1 MEENNAIL
9 TQEETMPGAEP
20 MKRSNRIKRRGGDR
34 TTDIVINAVLVIIAL
49 VCLYPLW
56 FVLIASFSDPSAII
70 RGEVFLWP
78 VKITTAAYEGLLDRP
93 EIWVGYRN
101 TIFYTVT
108 GTLWTLFCTVP
119 VAYALSRKDLPGRRF
134 FNLLFLLTMYFSGG
148 IIPQF
153 LLMNSLGLVDTVW
166 ALIIPGAVTAYN
178 MIITRSFFQGNIPE
192 ELYDA
197 SRIDGTSYTGFFL
210 RVVLPLSK
218 AIIAILSLFAIQ
230 RCWNTYMS
238 AKIYIISDELYT
250 LQQTIQIIISNANT
264 GLQQLQA
271 SDPQAYLQKMRE
283 QQLLKYAIVIIS
295 IAPLIAIYPVI
306 QKYLVKG
313 VMVGAVK
320 G

>member
-1 MEENNAIL
+1 MQTLEKK
-9 TQEETMPGAEP
+9 
-20 MKRSNRIKRRGGDR
+20 MKRSNKIKGLGNDR
-34 TTDIVINAVLVIIAL
+34 VTDAVINIILAIVAF

-78 VKITTAAYEGLLDRP
+78 VNITTAAYEGLLERP

-108 GTLWTLFCTVP
+108 GTIWTLICTVP
-119 VAYALSRKDLPGRRF
+119 TAYALSRPRLPGRRLI
-134 FNLLFLLTMYFSGG
+134 NLLFLITMYFSGG
-148 IIPQF
+148 IIPTF
-153 LLMNSLGLVDTVW
+153 MLVNSIGWVDTVW
-166 ALIIPGAVTAYN
+166 ALIIPGGITCYN
-178 MIITRSFFQGNIPE
+178 MIITRSFFTGNVPE
-192 ELYDA
+192 DLYDA

-218 AIIAILSLFAIQ
+218 SIIAILSLFAIQ
-230 RCWNTYMS
+230 RCWNTYMT
-238 AKIYIISDELYT
+238 AKIYIYSGELYT
-250 LQQTIQIIISNANT
+250 LQQVIQNFINSANA
-264 GLQQLQA
+264 GLQELQA
-271 SDPQAYLQKMRE
+271 TDPTEYLRKMRE
-283 QQLLKYAIVIIS
+283 QQLLKYAIVIVS
-295 IAPLIAIYPVI
+295 IIPLILIYPFI

>member
-1 MEENNAIL
+1 MEVLEKKI
-9 TQEETMPGAEP
+9 
-20 MKRSNRIKRRGGDR
+20 KRSNKIKGMGNDR
-34 TTDIVINAVLVIIAL
+34 VTDAVINILLVIVAL

-56 FVLIASFSDPSAII
+56 FVLIASFSDPSAIT

-78 VKITTAAYEGLLDRP
+78 VNITTAAYEGLLKRP

-108 GTLWTLFCTVP
+108 GTIWSLICTVP
-119 VAYALSRKDLPGRRF
+119 TAYALSRKALPGRRF
-134 FNLLFLLTMYFSGG
+134 INVLFLISMYFSGG
-148 IIPQF
+148 IIPTF
-153 LLMNSLGLVDTVW
+153 MLINSLGWVDTVW
-166 ALIIPGAVTAYN
+166 SLIIPGGITCYN
-178 MIITRSFFQGNIPE
+178 MIITRSFFMGNVPE
-192 ELYDA
+192 DLYDA
-197 SRIDGTSYTGFFL
+197 SRLDGTSYTGFFL

-238 AKIYIISDELYT
+238 AKIYIYSGELYT
-250 LQQTIQIIISNANT
+250 LQQVIQNFLNQANT
-264 GLQQLQA
+264 GLEQLQ
-271 SDPQAYLQKMRE
+271 STDPQAYIQKMRE
-283 QQLLKYAIVIIS
+283 QQLLKYAIVIVS
-295 IAPLIAIYPVI
+295 IIPLILIYPVI

>member
-1 MEENNAIL
+1 MEVLEKKI
-9 TQEETMPGAEP
+9 
-20 MKRSNRIKRRGGDR
+20 KKSNKIKGLGNDR
-34 TTDIVINAVLVIIAL
+34 VTDAVINIILVIVAF

-78 VKITTAAYEGLLDRP
+78 VNMTTAAYEGLLERP

-108 GTLWTLFCTVP
+108 GTIWTLICTVP
-119 VAYALSRKDLPGRRF
+119 TAYALSRPRLPGRRLI
-134 FNLLFLLTMYFSGG
+134 NLLFLITMYFSGG
-148 IIPQF
+148 IIPTF
-153 LLMNSLGLVDTVW
+153 MLVNSIGWVDTVW
-166 ALIIPGAVTAYN
+166 ALIIPGGITCYN
-178 MIITRSFFQGNIPE
+178 MIITRSFFTGNVPE
-192 ELYDA
+192 DLYDA

-218 AIIAILSLFAIQ
+218 SIIAILSLFAIQ
-230 RCWNTYMS
+230 RCWNTYMT
-238 AKIYIISDELYT
+238 AKIYIYSGELYT
-250 LQQTIQIIISNANT
+250 LQQVIQNFINSANA
-264 GLQQLQA
+264 GLQELQA
-271 SDPQAYLQKMRE
+271 TDPAEYLRKMRE
-283 QQLLKYAIVIIS
+283 QQLLKYAIVIVS
-295 IAPLIAIYPVI
+295 IIPLILIYPFI